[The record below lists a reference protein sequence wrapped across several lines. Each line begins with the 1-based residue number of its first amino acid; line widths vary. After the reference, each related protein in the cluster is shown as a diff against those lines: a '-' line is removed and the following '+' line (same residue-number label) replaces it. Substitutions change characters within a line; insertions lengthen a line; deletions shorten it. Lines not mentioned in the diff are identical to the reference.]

1 MKWTRLPTRRFLPG
15 RRFLLAAVS
24 VPAFVFPV
32 LAGCNGDGKS
42 AADSI
47 DINAGQIIRPSDAGL
62 ALDDPGAVQA
72 FETADRLLSD
82 WLFLQDPTRAAQH
95 ISPDLRAGL
104 EALLKD
110 TEVEGAC
117 ILRQIQGDPL
127 DAEGTTVARY
137 TVENCRIALPEGE
150 PADAIDVTVTIT
162 DQTAW
167 VTNVQLL
174 H

>member
-42 AADSI
+42 AADPI
-47 DINAGQIIRPSDAGL
+47 DVNAGQIVRPSDAGL

-72 FETADRLLSD
+72 FETADRFLSE
-82 WLFLQDPTRAAQH
+82 WLFLHDATRASQN

-104 EALLKD
+104 EGLLND
-110 TEVEGAC
+110 TEVEGNC
-117 ILRQIQGDPL
+117 VLRQIQGDPL
-127 DAEGTTVARY
+127 DAQGTTVARY
-137 TVENCRIALPEGE
+137 AVESCQIALPEGE
-150 PADAIDVTVTIT
+150 PADAIDVTVTIA

-167 VTNVQLL
+167 VTAVQLL